1 MDKVMV
7 AALMEID
14 LHPLEGF
21 ILKKMGRLLREE
33 HGLFDGKNG
42 GSLVFKILSGSTFMH
57 KKRADFQKS
66 APFTWDHS
74 RKGTTAL
81 PWGMILMV

>member
-14 LHPLEGF
+14 SHPLEGF
-21 ILKKMGRLLREE
+21 ILKKMERLLEE
-33 HGLFDGKNG
+33 EYGLFDGKNG

-66 APFTWDHS
+66 ALLLGIIPG
-74 RKGTTAL
+74 RERRRCRG
-81 PWGMILMV
+81 G

>member
-14 LHPLEGF
+14 SNPLEEF
-21 ILKKMGRLLREE
+21 ILKKMDRLLGEE

-42 GSLVFKILSGSTFMH
+42 GSLVLKFCQEAHLCI

-66 APFTWDHS
+66 ALLLGIIPG
-74 RKGTTAL
+74 RERRRCRG
-81 PWGMILMV
+81 G

>member
-1 MDKVMV
+1 MAKMIV
-7 AALMEID
+7 AVLMEID

-21 ILKKMGRLLREE
+21 ILKKMDRLLREE

-42 GSLVFKILSGSTFMH
+42 GSLVLKILSGSTFMH

-66 APFTWDHS
+66 ALLLGIIPG
-74 RKGTTAL
+74 RERRRCRG
-81 PWGMILMV
+81 G

>member
-1 MDKVMV
+1 MAKMMV
-7 AALMEID
+7 AVLMEID

-21 ILKKMGRLLREE
+21 ILKKMDRPLGEE

-42 GSLVFKILSGSTFMH
+42 GSLVFKILSESTFMH

-66 APFTWDHS
+66 ALLLGIIPG
-74 RKGTTAL
+74 RERRRCRG
-81 PWGMILMV
+81 G